1 VNLVNAFRAEWT
13 KLRKRPGVWLLLLA
27 LAAVV
32 LVVGYVVLW
41 AATTQVPSEAAQN
54 RLDIA
59 DFRQLLTPATVP
71 DHVLVVVSA
80 FGSAFGLILGGMA
93 VGSEYGWG
101 TINTMTTQRPGR
113 SALMG
118 GRLLALLTV
127 CVLLALVAFLGGAAG
142 AGLVSLLE
150 PAADTTPPAVVDIAT
165 AFGVSVLIIALWCG
179 MGVCFATLFR
189 GTGWAIGLGLYAV
202 LLELLLSQV
211 PLKGWTGE
219 LLADALITN
228 NTTALVD
235 WFSPSASEA
244 FGVPVVDIAPL
255 QAIVVLL
262 AYLAAALLVATIV
275 YGRRDIA

>member
-1 VNLVNAFRAEWT
+1 MNLVNAFRAEWT

-27 LAAVV
+27 SAAAV
-32 LVVGYVVLW
+32 LVVGYLVLW
-41 AATTQVPSEAAQN
+41 AATTQVPPEAT
-54 RLDIA
+54 REWDIA
-59 DFRQLLTPATVP
+59 GFRQLLTPATVP
-71 DHVLVVVSA
+71 DQVLVVLSA

-127 CVLLALVAFLGGAAG
+127 CVLLTLVAFVGGAAG

-150 PAADTTPPAVVDIAT
+150 PAADTTPPAVGDIAT
-165 AFGVSVLIIALWCG
+165 AFSVSVLIIALWCG

-211 PLKGWTGE
+211 PLEGRTGE

-244 FGVPVVDIAPL
+244 FGVPVVDIAPQ

>member
-1 VNLVNAFRAEWT
+1 
-13 KLRKRPGVWLLLLA
+13 
-27 LAAVV
+27 
-32 LVVGYVVLW
+32 
-41 AATTQVPSEAAQN
+41 
-54 RLDIA
+54 
-59 DFRQLLTPATVP
+59 
-71 DHVLVVVSA
+71 
-80 FGSAFGLILGGMA
+80 MA

-127 CVLLALVAFLGGAAG
+127 CVLLTLVAFVGGAAG

-150 PAADTTPPAVVDIAT
+150 PAADTTPPAVGDIAT
-165 AFGVSVLIIALWCG
+165 AFSVSVLIIALWCG

-211 PLKGWTGE
+211 PLEGRTGE

-244 FGVPVVDIAPL
+244 FGVPVVDIAPQ

>member
-27 LAAVV
+27 SAAAV
-32 LVVGYVVLW
+32 LVVGYLVLW
-41 AATTQVPSEAAQN
+41 AATTQVPPEAT
-54 RLDIA
+54 REWDIA
-59 DFRQLLTPATVP
+59 GFRQLLTPATVP
-71 DHVLVVVSA
+71 DQVLVVLSA

-127 CVLLALVAFLGGAAG
+127 CVLLTLVAFVGGAAG

-150 PAADTTPPAVVDIAT
+150 PAADTTPPAVGDIAT

-211 PLKGWTGE
+211 PLEGRTGE

-244 FGVPVVDIAPL
+244 FGVPVVDIAPQ

>member
-27 LAAVV
+27 SAAAV
-32 LVVGYVVLW
+32 LVVGYLVLW
-41 AATTQVPSEAAQN
+41 AATTQVPPEAT
-54 RLDIA
+54 RGWDIA
-59 DFRQLLTPATVP
+59 GFRQLLTPATVP
-71 DHVLVVVSA
+71 DQVLVVVSA

-127 CVLLALVAFLGGAAG
+127 CVLLTLVAFLGGAAG

-150 PAADTTPPAVVDIAT
+150 PAADTTPPAVGDIAT

-211 PLKGWTGE
+211 PLEGRTGE

-244 FGVPVVDIAPL
+244 FGVPVVDIAPQ